1 MKLKVNR
8 CIKESFTVMFIL
20 FFIIPVKLFSQQ
32 KDDSTLVLTLDK
44 SISIALAN
52 NRDIQLSKQDV
63 LKSDAQIDEAYA
75 NVWPTIDINTSYDRN
90 IKAPVLFIP
99 PDNLFNPTDQT
110 ISFSLGAKNSFD
122 LTASLSQTIFSL
134 KVNTAIRIAN
144 DYHQFY
150 NFSEKSTENDV
161 ILQVKKAFYAV
172 LLSNEL
178 VGVAEKNYE
187 VSKANYDNIS
197 DKYKQGVSS
206 EYDELRAKVQLSNAE
221 PMLIQAK
228 NNLQLS
234 KNSLKNI
241 LGVSLNQKI
250 EAAGKFELGDST
262 NVEQDSSTQEII
274 HNNPLVTSLNYQ
286 ISVLDKNITLEKA
299 AYFPVLSGFANYEW
313 ETEDNTF
320 NFSNYNWANTI
331 MVGLK
336 LSIPIFDGFARGARV
351 QQAEID
357 MEKAKLTELK
367 TEEGLKIQL
376 VQAQLDMKE
385 AKERVDAQQQSVQEA
400 EKALKIAE
408 SRYDNG
414 IGTQLEILDTQ
425 SALVQ
430 TQVSYSQAIYD
441 YLVAKAEWEN
451 VAGRK

>member
-1 MKLKVNR
+1 MKLIINHF
-8 CIKESFTVMFIL
+8 IKESFAVLFIL
-20 FFIIPVKLFSQQ
+20 FFLLSGETFSQQ
-32 KDDSTLVLTLDK
+32 NSDSTLVLTLDK
-44 SISIALAN
+44 SISIALEN
-52 NRDIQLSKQDV
+52 NRDIQLSRQDV

-75 NVWPTIDINTSYDRN
+75 NIWPTIDVNTNYNRN
-90 IKAPVLFIP
+90 IKSPVLFIP
-99 PDNLFNPTDQT
+99 PNTPFNPSNQT
-110 ISFSLGAKNSFD
+110 ETFSLGAKNSFD
-122 LTASLSQTIFSL
+122 MTASLSQTIFSL

-144 DYHQFY
+144 DYSQYY
-150 NFSEKSTENDV
+150 NFSEKSTENNV
-161 ILQVKKAFYAV
+161 ILQVKKAFYGV

-178 VGVAEKNYE
+178 VKVAQKNYE

-228 NNLQLS
+228 NNLELA
-234 KNSLKNI
+234 KNSLKNLLSI
-241 LGVSLNQKI
+241 KLNQKI
-250 EAAGKFELGDST
+250 ETKGKFELDTLGD
-262 NVEQDSSTQEII
+262 VQEDSSATAIVN
-274 HNNPLVTSLNYQ
+274 NNPMITSLNYQ
-286 ISVLDKNITLEKA
+286 ISVLDKNISLEKA
-299 AYFPVLSGFANYEW
+299 AYFPTLSGFANYEW
-313 ETEDNTF
+313 QTQDNTF
-320 NFSNYNWANTI
+320 NFNNYNWANTI

-336 LSIPIFDGFARGARV
+336 LAIPIFDGFARGARV

-357 MEKAKLTELK
+357 MEKAKLTKLK
-367 TEEGLKIQL
+367 TEDGLKIQL
-376 VQAQLDMKE
+376 VQAELNMKE
-385 AKERVDAQQQSVQEA
+385 AKQRVDAQKESVQEA

-441 YLVAKAEWEN
+441 YLVAKAEWDN
-451 VAGRK
+451 VAGYK